1 MTGKYSTC
9 TGINKPWKF
18 HQTNRNILIYQ
29 NVTNKQTSAYL
40 SIKLTF
46 SMNLE
51 PILNENNKVI
61 AKSRDWN
68 KLFMNGYTRQIQK
81 NKQTTERSIK
91 LGKIQYMP
99 KYYKQTNTYPR
110 IKITYNKLAVEEFI
124 YKARKDD
131 HSAAKLPLYNKYW
144 N

>member
-1 MTGKYSTC
+1 
-9 TGINKPWKF
+9 
-18 HQTNRNILIYQ
+18 
-29 NVTNKQTSAYL
+29 
-40 SIKLTF
+40 
-46 SMNLE
+46 
-51 PILNENNKVI
+51 
-61 AKSRDWN
+61 
-68 KLFMNGYTRQIQK
+68 MNGYTRQIQK

-110 IKITYNKLAVEEFI
+110 IKITYNELAVKEYI

-131 HSAAKLPLYNKYW
+131 HSAAKLPLYKKYW